1 MHLRGACNS
10 CAWVCQVVA
19 SAGQSTEGSLL
30 AVGRWNSTGFLFDS
44 AKVETAI
51 TATTSVSTT
60 VSLQVAEGVQIG
72 TSTDQLGRLGWSID
86 STAKATV
93 LEAVKGIRAAAA
105 ARGTI
110 DQWWMTCRS
119 DWVHNTVAGMLDAD
133 ALGKSGRQRQYA
145 DDE

>member
-1 MHLRGACNS
+1 M
-10 CAWVCQVVA
+10 
-19 SAGQSTEGSLL
+19 
-30 AVGRWNSTGFLFDS
+30 GRWNSTSFLFDS

-72 TSTDQLGRLGWSID
+72 TSTDQFGRLGWSID
-86 STAKATV
+86 GAAKATV

-110 DQWWMTCRS
+110 DQWWMACGS